1 MIIVIGSTKG
11 GSGKT
16 TLATNLAAID
26 VCRGNDVL
34 LVDTDKQGS
43 ASNWGAVREEAD
55 VPRVSVMQKMGGLS
69 LTKELQ
75 ALSGKYARVWIDAG
89 GYDSE
94 SLRSS
99 LLAANKVITP
109 LRPSQL
115 DAWDLPRIIEII
127 AQSQIYNPL
136 LEVLFVP
143 NGVHTSPNVK
153 QVEDIKALAEEVD
166 GMTFSKAVIHNR
178 LSFSKASGLGLSV
191 VELQGRDKD
200 PKAEAE
206 ITALYD
212 EIILL
217 AEGVW

>member
-1 MIIVIGSTKG
+1 MVIVIGSTKG

-55 VPRVSVMQKMGGLS
+55 VPRVPVMQKFGGLS
-69 LTKELQ
+69 LTRELK
-75 ALSGKYARVWIDAG
+75 ALKGKYKRVWVDAG

-99 LLAANKVITP
+99 ILMADKIITP

-115 DAWDLPRIIEII
+115 DVWDLPRIIEII
-127 AQSQIYNPL
+127 AQSQMYNPSL
-136 LEVLFVP
+136 QVLFVP
-143 NGVHTSPNVK
+143 NGLHTSPSVK
-153 QVEDIKALAEEVD
+153 QIDDVLALAEEVE
-166 GMTFSKAVIHNR
+166 GMQFSKSVIHNR
-178 LSFSKASGLGLSV
+178 LAFSKASGMGLSV
-191 VELQGRDKD
+191 VELQSRERDV
-200 PKAEAE
+200 KAVAE
-206 ITALYD
+206 ITALYE
-212 EIILL
+212 EITN
-217 AEGVW
+217 A